1 MGYGIFTGGG
11 NNNKQLGEIVVS
23 TLDLSG
29 TEYLKIPTD
38 SSFKLLS
45 ANEIGAD
52 PWFYET
58 LESYPYEIIYGEEWP
73 IKIEDIKLC
82 EHYQANENTNNIDQ
96 NELSLLNQR
105 YGLCSR
111 VHKNFYTRYFPGV
124 GKIISL
130 DNYPFDSNDS
140 TIIENGRALCLVD
153 ENDNQIYFFRT
164 KNISINENNYNFI
177 PWYCQKFNN
186 NFYLN
191 NPTPVSGYLITGQ
204 ALYDSVANSQY
215 SISYFINTSDN
226 KIYPIKLI
234 TAQTGTDPTSSEK
247 DPHLHMIKSIAFN
260 GSYLGIL
267 YNARPGIASSRYN
280 HMSCVKNET
289 KEFFEEI
296 FTTENKSYYE
306 LKLTKKNKADEYP
319 KLCTAATRSHN
330 FILSDEEEGK
340 FILLAI
346 NSTMNEFADMPNF
359 EKPQRYA
366 RATLT
371 NSETKYLTEID
382 VTTNTLYDINASI
395 PIPDLNKDYYYY
407 ILFDPTLDKL
417 VVRPAFQNSSTGIYK
432 GYIYENLSKNSRIK
446 REVEFTIPSTLN
458 SSNSEVYDIKNDILF
473 YFEPKDDEIQ
483 MNFMDRKRSGEPRET
498 VYTILNNTNIAFD
511 SKNLPCQINNLNQYL
526 NTFGKI
532 WTIEEKVGYSS
543 SVIEWKPGYVLP
555 TFSLNDNSYGKLN
568 AFIKIK

>member
-11 NNNKQLGEIVVS
+11 NDNKQLGEIVIS

-38 SSFKLLS
+38 TSFKLLS

-58 LESYPYEIIYGEEWP
+58 LESYPYEVQQGDYTI
-73 IKIEDIKLC
+73 L
-82 EHYQANENTNNIDQ
+82 QNNIENCVYYKQ
-96 NELSLLNQR
+96 NEITDNDKITTLEFEILKKR

-111 VHKNFYTRYFPGV
+111 NHQEFYTRYFPGV

-130 DNYPFDSNDS
+130 DDNPFDSNS
-140 TIIENGRALCLVD
+140 EVIKTNGRALCLVD
-153 ENDNQIYFFRT
+153 ETNNKTYFFRT
-164 KNISINENNYNFI
+164 KGVSIKNNNFNFI

-191 NPTPVSGYLITGQ
+191 DSTMSGYLITGQ
-204 ALYDSVANSQY
+204 VLYNSVASSQY
-215 SISYFINTSDN
+215 SISYFINISDN

-234 TAQTGTDPTSSEK
+234 TAQTGSLSTRSET

-260 GSYLGIL
+260 GSYLGLL
-267 YNARPGIASSRYN
+267 YNARPGVANSTYN
-280 HMSCVKNET
+280 RMSCMKNENKIFF
-289 KEFFEEI
+289 KEI
-296 FTTENKSYYE
+296 TTDNKFYYQ
-306 LKLTKKNKADEYP
+306 LKLTKENNTDEYP

-330 FILSDEEEGK
+330 FILPTEVEEK

-346 NSTMNEFADMPNF
+346 NSTTNEFADMPNF
-359 EKPQRYA
+359 EKPQKYTASILR
-366 RATLT
+366 
-371 NSETKYLTEID
+371 NSDTKYLTGID
-382 VTTNTLYDINASI
+382 VTTNTLYDIDASI
-395 PIPDLNKDYYYY
+395 PVPDSNKTYYYY

-432 GYIYENLSKNSRIK
+432 GYIYENLSKVSRSK
-446 REVEFTIPSTLN
+446 KEVKFTIPQATT
-458 SSNSEVYDIKNDILF
+458 SSNNEVYDMKNDILF
-473 YFEPKDDEIQ
+473 YFEQKDDKIQ
-483 MNFMDRKRSGEPRET
+483 MNFMDRKHSGEPRET
-498 VYTILNNTNIAFD
+498 VYTIFNNTNITFN
-511 SKNLPCQINNLNQYL
+511 SNNLPYQINDLNQYL
-526 NTFGKI
+526 NTFGRI
-532 WTIEEKVGYSS
+532 WIIEETVGYSS

-555 TFSLNDNSYGKLN
+555 TFSLNDDSHGKLN

>member
-11 NNNKQLGEIVVS
+11 SEGKQLGEIVIS

-52 PWFYET
+52 PWFYAT
-58 LESYPYEIIYGEEWP
+58 LESYPYEVNNRTEWP
-73 IKIEDIKLC
+73 IEKDNIQSC
-82 EHYQANENTNNIDQ
+82 NYYQSIGNIDDITE
-96 NELSLLNQR
+96 NEFSLLFQR
-105 YGLCSR
+105 YSLCSR
-111 VHKNFYTRYFPGV
+111 IHKNFYTRYFPGV

-130 DNYPFDSNDS
+130 DNDPFDSNSETVKND
-140 TIIENGRALCLVD
+140 GRALCLVD
-153 ENDNQIYFFRT
+153 ETEKQTYFFRT
-164 KNISINENNYNFI
+164 KDISVKNNNVNFI

-191 NPTPVSGYLITGQ
+191 NPDPMSGYLITGQ
-204 ALYDSVANSQY
+204 VLYDSVANSQY
-215 SISYFINTSDN
+215 SISYFINTSNN

-234 TAQTGTDPTSSEK
+234 TAQTGTAPTNSEK
-247 DPHLHMIKSIAFN
+247 DSHLHMIKSIAFN

-267 YNARPGIASSRYN
+267 YNARPGIASSTYN
-280 HMSCVKNET
+280 RMSCMKNEN
-289 KEFFEEI
+289 KIFFEEI
-296 FTTENKSYYE
+296 DNSYYQ
-306 LKLTKKNKADEYP
+306 LKLTKENKTDEYP

-330 FILSDEEEGK
+330 FILPTEEEEK

-346 NSTMNEFADMPNF
+346 NSNMNEFADMPNF
-359 EKPQRYA
+359 ENPQKYA
-366 RATLT
+366 SSTLS
-371 NSETKYLTEID
+371 NSDTKYLTGID

-395 PIPDLNKDYYYY
+395 PVPDSNKTYYYY
-407 ILFDPTLDKL
+407 TLFDPTLDKL

-432 GYIYENLSKNSRIK
+432 GYIYENLSKSSRSK
-446 REVEFTIPSTLN
+446 TEVKFVIPQATT
-458 SSNSEVYDIKNDILF
+458 SSNNEVYDMKNDILF
-473 YFEPKDDEIQ
+473 YFEQKDDKIQ

-498 VYTILNNTNIAFD
+498 VYTIFNNTNIIFN
-511 SKNLPCQINNLNQYL
+511 SKNLPCQINDLNQYL

-532 WTIEEKVGYSS
+532 WTIEETIGYSN

-555 TFSLNDNSYGKLN
+555 TFSLNDDSRGKLN